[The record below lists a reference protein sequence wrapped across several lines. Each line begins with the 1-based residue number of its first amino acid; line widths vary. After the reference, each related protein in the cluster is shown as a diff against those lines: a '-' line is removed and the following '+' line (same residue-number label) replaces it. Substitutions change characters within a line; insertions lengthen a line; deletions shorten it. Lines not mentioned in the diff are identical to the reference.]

1 MGTKSIERSG
11 LDMSKKDNKENK
23 TKEIFNK
30 IVEGVQNIVNS
41 GEYAKFLKFS
51 KNFHNYSFNNVLLI
65 FSQMEEAT
73 RVAGFAKW
81 KSMGRN
87 LKKGAKGIQI
97 IYPIKRSYTKKKL
110 EGQDSLL
117 DDNNKE
123 QEVEYMTYR
132 YTYVYD
138 ISQTVGKPLPL
149 ENNALNSDNKKE
161 FYKFLKTFSPYK
173 IEEEDIFGT
182 AKGYWIEKEQKIII
196 KKSLS
201 IDDKVSVLLHELTH
215 AFYDDFDY
223 KEDRNLS
230 ETFVESVAF
239 IVADYFDLDTSLCS
253 FEYIASWV
261 GEDTK
266 IILELGNKI
275 QKCANSFIKKLE
287 EFYNNGNLQIAI

>member
-1 MGTKSIERSG
+1 M
-11 LDMSKKDNKENK
+11 KKNTDKINK
-23 TKEIFNK
+23 TKELFDK
-30 IVEGVQNIVNS
+30 IVNGVNNIISS
-41 GEYAKFLKFS
+41 GEFERFLKFS
-51 KNFHNYSFNNVLLI
+51 KNFHQYSFNNIVLI
-65 FSQMEEAT
+65 YSQMKEAT
-73 RVAGFAKW
+73 QLAGFKKW
-81 KSMGRN
+81 QSMGRK
-87 LKKGAKGIQI
+87 LKKGVHGIQI
-97 IYPIKRSYTKKKL
+97 IYPIKRKYTKII

-161 FYKFLKTFSPYK
+161 FYEFLKAFSPYK

>member
-1 MGTKSIERSG
+1 M
-11 LDMSKKDNKENK
+11 KKNTDKINK
-23 TKEIFNK
+23 TKELFDK
-30 IVEGVQNIVNS
+30 IVNGVNNIISS
-41 GEYAKFLKFS
+41 GEFERFLKFS
-51 KNFHNYSFNNVLLI
+51 KNFHQYSFNNIVLI
-65 FSQMEEAT
+65 YSQMKEAT
-73 RVAGFAKW
+73 QVAGFKKW
-81 KSMGRN
+81 QSMGRK
-87 LKKGAKGIQI
+87 LKKGVHGIQI
-97 IYPIKRSYTKKKL
+97 IYPIKRKYTKII

-196 KKSLS
+196 KKSLF

-230 ETFVESVAF
+230 ETFVESVAY

-266 IILELGNKI
+266 IILELGDKI

>member
-1 MGTKSIERSG
+1 M
-11 LDMSKKDNKENK
+11 KKNTNKINR
-23 TKEIFNK
+23 TKELFDK
-30 IVEGVQNIVNS
+30 IVEGVNNIISS
-41 GEYAKFLKFS
+41 GEFERFLKFS
-51 KNFHNYSFNNVLLI
+51 KNFHHYSFNNIVLI
-65 FSQMEEAT
+65 YSQMKEAT
-73 RVAGFAKW
+73 QVAGFKKW
-81 KSMGRN
+81 QSMGRK
-87 LKKGAKGIQI
+87 LKKGVHGIQI
-97 IYPIKRSYTKKKL
+97 IYPIKRKYTKII

-161 FYKFLKTFSPYK
+161 FYEFLKAFSPYK

-182 AKGYWIEKEQKIII
+182 AKGYWIEKKQKIII

-230 ETFVESVAF
+230 ETFVESVAY

-266 IILELGNKI
+266 IILELGDKI

>member
-1 MGTKSIERSG
+1 M
-11 LDMSKKDNKENK
+11 KKNTDKINK
-23 TKEIFNK
+23 TKELFDK
-30 IVEGVQNIVNS
+30 IVEGVNNIISS
-41 GEYAKFLKFS
+41 GEFERFLKFS
-51 KNFHNYSFNNVLLI
+51 KNFHHYSFNNIVLI
-65 FSQMEEAT
+65 YSQMKEAT
-73 RVAGFAKW
+73 QVAGFKKW
-81 KSMGRN
+81 QSMGRK
-87 LKKGAKGIQI
+87 LKKGVHGIQI
-97 IYPIKRSYTKKKL
+97 IYPIKRKYTKII

-161 FYKFLKTFSPYK
+161 FYEFLKAFSPYK

-182 AKGYWIEKEQKIII
+182 AKGYWIEKKQKIII

-230 ETFVESVAF
+230 ETFVESVAY

-266 IILELGNKI
+266 IILELGDKI